1 MKAKKV
7 LITLLALG
15 TALSFTACNGG
26 TTEKETAKTESA
38 KTESSKYMK
47 PLIQKPRKQ
56 IKQKL

>member
-15 TALSFTACNGG
+15 TALSFTACNGK

-38 KTESSKYMK
+38 KLNLPKLK

>member
-15 TALSFTACNGG
+15 TALSFTACNGE

-38 KTESSKYMK
+38 KTESM
-47 PLIQKPRKQ
+47 RRRRGVMAN
-56 IKQKL
+56 